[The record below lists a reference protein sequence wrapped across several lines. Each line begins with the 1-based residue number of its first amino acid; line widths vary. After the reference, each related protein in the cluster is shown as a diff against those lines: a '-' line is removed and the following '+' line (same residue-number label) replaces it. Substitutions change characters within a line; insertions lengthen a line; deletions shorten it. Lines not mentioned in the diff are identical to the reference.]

1 MPPTPPPRRRREHP
15 RVKAGF
21 LVRLE
26 VGAKQVLAR
35 ARDLSMAG
43 LFVDGPIS
51 RLPSEFDL
59 RIPLPG
65 QEREVRTTC
74 RVERRAGDGVAVS
87 FARIDW
93 NDLLLMARFL
103 APRL

>member
-1 MPPTPPPRRRREHP
+1 MLTSPPARLKREHP

-21 LVRLE
+21 MVKLE
-26 VGAKQVLAR
+26 VGAKQVVAR

-51 RLPSEFDL
+51 RLPGEFDL

-65 QEREVRTTC
+65 QERDVVTTC
-74 RVERRAGDGVAVS
+74 RVERRVPEGVAVS
-87 FARIDW
+87 FAKIDW
-93 NDLLLMARFL
+93 NDLILVARYL
-103 APRL
+103 SPRL